1 MQSILTFTVYH
12 FTTHELYVFFSS
24 SSEIFVQMSP
34 AEQKQH
40 VTVTCNTS
48 CPPARFIIY
57 KNRIPEN
64 QKIQSV
70 IPETSTDIFSCAV
83 KGLEDLLSAEICE
96 YEPT

>member
-12 FTTHELYVFFSS
+12 FTNHELYVFFSS
-24 SSEIFVQMSP
+24 SSEIHVQMSS
-34 AEQKQH
+34 AEQKH
-40 VTVTCNTS
+40 VTVTCNTT

-64 QKIQSV
+64 QKIQLV